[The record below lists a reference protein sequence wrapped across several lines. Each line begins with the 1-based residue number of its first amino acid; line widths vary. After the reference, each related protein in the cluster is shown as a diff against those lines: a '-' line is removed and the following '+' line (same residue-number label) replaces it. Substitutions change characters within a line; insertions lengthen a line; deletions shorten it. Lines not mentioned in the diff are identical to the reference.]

1 MSKAPIIKLDNS
13 HHEHVVEIFEDNT
26 LISND
31 LVVHAGRL
39 SINATFE
46 QWVLSIDA
54 LSVDSN
60 HEYGSLSINHYGE
73 SKPFSVFTNIV
84 LTLEEVDKI
93 REALPTLT
101 FIDRRKGVQHG

>member
-1 MSKAPIIKLDNS
+1 MSIIKLDSS
-13 HHEHVVEIFEDNT
+13 HHENTIEIFEDNT

-31 LVVHAGRL
+31 MIVRAGQF

-46 QWVLSIDA
+46 RWVLSIDGV
-54 LSVDSN
+54 SDN
-60 HEYGSLSINHYGE
+60 PRDEYGVLNIDHSCESQAFSMHTSI
-73 SKPFSVFTNIV
+73 I

-93 REALPTLT
+93 RKALPTLT

>member
-1 MSKAPIIKLDNS
+1 MSIIKLDNS
-13 HHEHVVEIFEDNT
+13 HHESVVEIFEDNT

-31 LVVHAGRL
+31 LIVRAGRF
-39 SINATFE
+39 SITATFE
-46 QWVLSIDA
+46 RWLLSIDT
-54 LSVDSN
+54 LSVDST
-60 HEYGSLSINHYGE
+60 HEYGTLSISHDGE
-73 SKPFSVFTNIV
+73 SKPISVFSNVV